1 MKLTGVILDCFL
13 PREETDTF
21 ADGVLTVTW
30 EPDEMNSTA
39 VVINGQYYSEGTISL
54 KVGDAIRLEIP
65 SGFWEGKVME
75 INPPG
80 IYSFSYLIRVMDVVW
95 EGKYAGLARG
105 LSGLLTWDL
114 FWPDDGTVET
124 SAYPAPVPYHVY
136 RAAHAAVD
144 AGPDGFYGQ
153 PEARRRALGQILEVI
168 MSWRGA

>member
-13 PREETDTF
+13 PREEADTF
-21 ADGVLTVTW
+21 ADGILTVGW
-30 EPDEMNSTA
+30 EPDELNRTTLI
-39 VVINGQYYSEGTISL
+39 VNGVYYSGGQITIREGDRI
-54 KVGDAIRLEIP
+54 GIAIP
-65 SGFWEGKVME
+65 SGKWEGTVE
-75 INPPG
+75 FISGPNPWH
-80 IYSFSYLIRVMDVVW
+80 IQVTDVTW

>member
-13 PREETDTF
+13 PREEADTF

-30 EPDEMNSTA
+30 EPDELNNTELI
-39 VVINGQYYSEGTISL
+39 VNGVYYSGGQITIREGDRI
-54 KVGDAIRLEIP
+54 GIAIP
-65 SGFWEGKVME
+65 SGKWEGTVE
-75 INPPG
+75 FISGPNPWH
-80 IYSFSYLIRVMDVVW
+80 IQVTDVTW